1 MMASGSPAG
10 PGSMMQ
16 LLLVRLLLMGVL
28 LLVMLDAE
36 AAAGSVRTRQT
47 TAASVAEADDSSSAA
62 SDELLEDESF
72 EQEPA
77 GVESHSRSESE
88 STTVHSWT
96 EEDEDALR
104 TVVTGTTLGYSAVA
118 TTPKIVRPLKQ
129 LSRYEQGLEDYD
141 EAADRAER
149 EQLAKAKEQS
159 VQQQYNNMVK
169 PMLTLFNVI
178 STVLSSGRSMR
189 SMVSSGKP
197 EVRRTIATDDDGN
210 PGDGG
215 NKTEI
220 ITFGEKSTSGANGT
234 GGGNENATVEG
245 RYIKGDPLNGYYD
258 FIISEGSYKF
268 WAVFQLVT
276 AAVVIYSTLTA
287 IYYSKVAPLT
297 SDYDYIDYLNGG
309 RSFAGAR
316 PLDGTARAS
325 ASGRRTSGWSW
336 DSLSTSS
343 WFGPAAQA
351 FTIVMD
357 AIERQPK

>member
-1 MMASGSPAG
+1 
-10 PGSMMQ
+10 
-16 LLLVRLLLMGVL
+16 
-28 LLVMLDAE
+28 
-36 AAAGSVRTRQT
+36 
-47 TAASVAEADDSSSAA
+47 
-62 SDELLEDESF
+62 
-72 EQEPA
+72 
-77 GVESHSRSESE
+77 
-88 STTVHSWT
+88 
-96 EEDEDALR
+96 
-104 TVVTGTTLGYSAVA
+104 
-118 TTPKIVRPLKQ
+118 
-129 LSRYEQGLEDYD
+129 YEQGLEDYD

-149 EQLAKAKEQS
+149 EQQQKQKEQS
-159 VQQQYNNMVK
+159 VEQQYNNMVK

-189 SMVSSGKP
+189 STA
-197 EVRRTIATDDDGN
+197 ERTAAAGGGDDDD
-210 PGDGG
+210 DGG

-234 GGGNENATVEG
+234 GGETATAVAGGRYIKGDPLNGYYDFVISEGSYKFWVVFQLFTAAIVMYATFAAIYYSKVSPLTSDYDYIDYLNGARSFAVSTDSTAAAEG

-258 FIISEGSYKF
+258 FVISEGSYKF

-316 PLDGTARAS
+316 PLDEATRSGVQARA
-325 ASGRRTSGWSW
+325 GRAPGWSW
-336 DSLSTSS
+336 DGLSTGG

-351 FTIVMD
+351 FAIVMD
-357 AIERQPK
+357 AIERRPQ